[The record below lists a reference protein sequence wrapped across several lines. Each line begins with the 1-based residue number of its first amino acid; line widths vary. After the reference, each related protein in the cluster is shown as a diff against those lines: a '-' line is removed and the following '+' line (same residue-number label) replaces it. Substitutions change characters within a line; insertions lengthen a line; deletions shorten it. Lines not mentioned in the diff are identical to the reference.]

1 VSIRTLVAG
10 VAMVAA
16 LLVGCGGEEKKG
28 GAGGELTKVQIASAP
43 NVFLAPLYVAKDEG
57 YFEKEGID
65 AQIVEIEAGTDSVAA
80 LVSGNAQIADVGFD
94 DLIELKEEGEEGL
107 VMNHNILNRVTL
119 TLVMNKQKA
128 AELDVTRD
136 TPLKERY
143 AALKGLRL
151 GITSPGAPTD
161 KYTRYYLRQ
170 AGLNPEKDAEI
181 IPLGGG
187 SSLLGALE
195 SGQIDAYQLSPPT
208 PYVAEKEGF
217 GTVLIDGPSGDVKEF
232 SDYLYTAFAAN
243 KDWVDENPEAAAG
256 FSRALKKAATKI
268 DEDPEAA
275 AKQIVDDLGT
285 KDLQVTE
292 RTLKALLPAL
302 SKDGCFEE
310 QSVKKALDTMFATK
324 IIESEGDPKEGV
336 FWTNKHNGCG
346 GK

>member
-1 VSIRTLVAG
+1 MHMRATISGL
-10 VAMVAA
+10 AMAAA
-16 LLVGCGGEEKKG
+16 LVVGCGGEEEKS
-28 GAGGELTKVQIASAP
+28 GAKGELTKVQIASAP

-57 YFEKEGID
+57 YFEKEGVD

-119 TLVMNKQKA
+119 TLVMNKDKA
-128 AELDVTRD
+128 TELDVSRD
-136 TPLKERY
+136 SPLKERY

-187 SSLLGALE
+187 ASLLGALE

-232 SDYLYTAFAAN
+232 SDFLYTAFAAN
-243 KDWVDENPEAAAG
+243 KEWAEENPEAAAG
-256 FSRALKKAATKI
+256 FSRALKKASAKI

-285 KDLQVTE
+285 KDLEVTE
-292 RTLKALLPAL
+292 RTLKSLQPAL
-302 SKDGCFEE
+302 SKDGCFDEA
-310 QSVKKALDTMFATK
+310 SVKKALDTMLQTK
-324 IIESEGDPKEGV
+324 IIESPGDPKPDV
-336 FWTNKHNGCG
+336 FWSNKYNGCG
-346 GK
+346 

>member
-1 VSIRTLVAG
+1 MHIRRTIWGMAMAG
-10 VAMVAA
+10 A
-16 LLVGCGGEEKKG
+16 LLVGCGGGEEEKAAG
-28 GAGGELTKVQIASAP
+28 GGELTKVQVASAP
-43 NVFLAPLYVAKDEG
+43 NVFLSALYVAKEEG
-57 YFEKEGID
+57 YFEKEGVD
-65 AQIVEIEAGTDSVAA
+65 AEIVEIEAGTDSVAA

-94 DLIELKEEGEEGL
+94 DLIELAEEGEEGL
-107 VMNHNILNRVTL
+107 VMSHNILNRVTL

-128 AELDVTRD
+128 AELGVTRD

-232 SDYLYTAFAAN
+232 SDFLYTAFAAN
-243 KDWVDENPEAAAG
+243 KEWADENPEAAQG
-256 FSRALKKAATKI
+256 FSRALNQAMAKI
-268 DEDPEAA
+268 EEDPDAA
-275 AKQIVDDLGT
+275 AKQILDDLGT
-285 KDLQVTE
+285 KDVEVTE
-292 RTLKALLPAL
+292 RTLKSLLPAL
-302 SKDGCFEE
+302 SKDGCFDEK
-310 QSVKKALDTMFATK
+310 SVKTALDTMLQTK
-324 IIESEGDPKEGV
+324 IIESPGDPKEGI
-336 FWTNKHNGCG
+336 FWSNKYNGC
-346 GK
+346 K